1 MSQEY
6 LMYTASIMYSICYIP
21 DLASTYR
28 NKNANIYNVP
38 EKLFMLVATSFALAY
53 AVSINNNTLIIN
65 YTPSLILDSVSLC
78 LRVYYAY
85 KNRNIDVS
93 VKSLDDRVK
102 SLDDRVK
109 SLDDRAKSLDYRV
122 KSLDDIGVAL
132 SSFDSGSSLN
142 DTDYYTNV
150 ENPLHNNAKSCVE
163 PY

>member
-1 MSQEY
+1 MTHEF
-6 LMYTASIMYSICYIP
+6 LMYTASIMYAVCYIP

-38 EKLFMLVATSFALAY
+38 EKLFMLIGTSFALSY

-65 YTPSLILDSVSLC
+65 YTPSLILDSISLC

-93 VKSLDDRVK
+93 IKSQDNQ
-102 SLDDRVK
+102 SCQ
-109 SLDDRAKSLDYRV
+109 
-122 KSLDDIGVAL
+122 I

-142 DTDYYTNV
+142 DIDYYTNV
-150 ENPLHNNAKSCVE
+150 ENPLHDNSKTSID